1 VVGPGERVLGR
12 YVIEGLLGE
21 GGMGKVYRA
30 HHATLGLAV
39 AVKVMHRQERP
50 DLVERFEREAQLMSR
65 VQHPNV
71 VRVLDYGL
79 LDDGAPCLVMEVLEG
94 ESLETRLVR
103 RVSLP
108 WREALSLERGLLEGL
123 GAIHAA
129 GVVHRDLKPSNV
141 FLARG
146 DQGSEVLKL
155 IDFGIARPIDDGPKL
170 TRAGQI
176 LGTPEY
182 MAPEQL
188 LGTPADFR
196 SDIYTAALLLYEM
209 LSGQL
214 PYVTDDLSELLMRV
228 GNPAPVVVVPGRMP
242 RPPREV
248 IDVLMGALAL
258 DAKARPVTAGEL
270 AAQLDTAVEAAA
282 MGNVQELRVGRATGV
297 PTPTPGETT
306 PEARVVATR
315 YLFAARL
322 PPSRLAKPEERR
334 FLTGLTMGSAK
345 GYTMGAQFWF
355 ALKTAPAPPDEAMEA
370 AESLSRA
377 LTERYGSTAR
387 SGYRMVEPT
396 FALTAAA
403 LSGAV
408 PLPETLRAL
417 LDELT
422 HDR

>member
-1 VVGPGERVLGR
+1 MVTAGETVLGR
-12 YVIEGLLGE
+12 YVIDDLLGE

-30 HHATLGLAV
+30 KHATLGLSV
-39 AVKVMHRQERP
+39 AIKVMQRQERP

-71 VRVLDYGL
+71 VRVLDCGL
-79 LDDGAPCLVMEVLEG
+79 LDDGAPCLVMEVLAG

-103 RVSLP
+103 RVTLP
-108 WREALSLERGLLEGL
+108 WREALGIQRSLLDGL

-146 DQGSEVLKL
+146 DQGGEAPKL
-155 IDFGIARPIDDGPKL
+155 IDFGIARPVDDGPKL

-188 LGTPADFR
+188 LGSPADFR
-196 SDIYTAALLLYEM
+196 SDIYAAALLLYEM
-209 LSGQL
+209 LTGQL

-228 GNPAPVVVVPGRMP
+228 GNPAPPPVVPSRMP

-248 IDVLMGALAL
+248 IEVLMSALSL
-258 DAKARPVTAGEL
+258 DAKARPVTAGDFS
-270 AAQLDTAVEAAA
+270 AQLDAAVEAASLGA
-282 MGNVQELRVGRATGV
+282 VHEVRNRGGGP
-297 PTPTPGETT
+297 PTPTSEFVT
-306 PEARVVATR
+306 PEAQTVPTR
-315 YLFAARL
+315 YLVAARL
-322 PPSRLAKPEERR
+322 PPSRLGRPEERR
-334 FLTGLTMGSAK
+334 FLATLTAGAAK
-345 GYTMGAQFWF
+345 SFTMGAQFWF
-355 ALKTAPAPPDEAMEA
+355 ALKTTAAAPQEAMEA
-370 AESLSRA
+370 AESISVA
-377 LTERYGSTAR
+377 LTGRYGSTAR
-387 SGYRMVEPT
+387 SAYRMVDPS

>member
-1 VVGPGERVLGR
+1 MVAAGETVLGR

-30 HHATLGLAV
+30 QHNALGLTV
-39 AVKVMHRQERP
+39 AVKVMQRQERP

-65 VQHPNV
+65 VLHVNV

-108 WREALSLERGLLEGL
+108 WREALVVQRSLLEGL

-129 GVVHRDLKPSNV
+129 GVVHRDLKPSNI

-146 DQGSEVLKL
+146 DQGAEVPKL
-155 IDFGIARPIDDGPKL
+155 IDFGIARPMDDGPKL

-188 LGTPADFR
+188 LGAPADFR

-214 PYVTDDLSELLMRV
+214 PYVTEDLSELLMRV
-228 GNPAPVVVVPGRMP
+228 GNPAPPVVVPSRMP

-248 IDVLMGALAL
+248 VEVLMEALSI
-258 DAKARPVTAGEL
+258 DAKARPVTAGEF
-270 AAQLDTAVEAAA
+270 AAQLDAAVEAAA
-282 MGNVQELRVGRATGV
+282 MG
-297 PTPTPGETT
+297 
-306 PEARVVATR
+306 
-315 YLFAARL
+315 
-322 PPSRLAKPEERR
+322 
-334 FLTGLTMGSAK
+334 
-345 GYTMGAQFWF
+345 
-355 ALKTAPAPPDEAMEA
+355 
-370 AESLSRA
+370 
-377 LTERYGSTAR
+377 
-387 SGYRMVEPT
+387 
-396 FALTAAA
+396 
-403 LSGAV
+403 AV
-408 PLPETLRAL
+408 
-417 LDELT
+417 
-422 HDR
+422 H